1 MSLLNNDRRFDI
13 DLQYGQ
19 IHERQVADMLQNSRI
34 EVKTER
40 GLWAKTGNIVVEFES
55 RNKPS
60 GIQTTEAE
68 YWFHNLEK
76 DGQILCTLVFPTE
89 VLRNYI
95 RINMPSV
102 VRGGDNYTS
111 LLYKINLCEL
121 MKYLGEYNGQ
131 SEL

>member
-1 MSLLNNDRRFDI
+1 MSLHNNDKRFDI

-19 IHERQVADMLQNSRI
+19 IHERTVADMLQNSRI

-40 GLWAKTGNIVVEFES
+40 GLWAQTGNIVIEFES

-76 DGQILCTLVFPTE
+76 DGQVLCTLVFPTK
-89 VLRNYI
+89 VLRDYI
-95 RINMPSV
+95 RTNMPSV

-111 LLYKINLCEL
+111 LLYKINLKDL
-121 MKYLGEYNGQ
+121 MDKIGKEA
-131 SEL
+131 E

>member
-40 GLWAKTGNIVVEFES
+40 GLWTKTGNIVIEFES

-76 DGQILCTLVFPTE
+76 DGQVLCTLVFPTE
-89 VLRNYI
+89 VLRRYI
-95 RINMPSV
+95 RTHMPSV

-111 LLYKINLCEL
+111 LLYKINLKDLFEKIGKQDDQL
-121 MKYLGEYNGQ
+121 
-131 SEL
+131 

>member
-40 GLWAKTGNIVVEFES
+40 GLWTKTGNIVIEFES

-76 DGQILCTLVFPTE
+76 DGQVLCTIVLPTA
-89 VLRNYI
+89 VLREYI
-95 RINMPSV
+95 KTNMPSV
-102 VRGGDNYTS
+102 VRGGDNFTS
-111 LLYKINLCEL
+111 LLYKINLKDLFE
-121 MKYLGEYNGQ
+121 KIGKQ
-131 SEL
+131 DDQV